1 METAGLGEGIRLEI
15 EPGWL
20 KGKAD
25 GDIESSETY
34 EVSVQVEKWDP
45 AAREAVLAY
54 LEEDPQALYRLLAGQ
69 GAPWLDELAP
79 SPAGRRACRR
89 SALHMRPSGLR
100 ACRSLVGCRSPAPG
114 GRAAPAAD
122 AAGAAAGSAAGRR
135 LRRLGQSSPAAG
147 RRLRRGV
154 GRPREGEGTVRS
166 FSGRMGGRSGGR
178 GPLAPA
184 RPAA

>member
-79 SPAGRRACRR
+79 SPCGAE
-89 SALHMRPSGLR
+89 
-100 ACRSLVGCRSPAPG
+100 SLPPK
-114 GRAAPAAD
+114 RAAHAAERL
-122 AAGAAAGSAAGRR
+122 AGMPQPCWLPQPGAWR
-135 LRRLGQSSPAAG
+135 QS
-147 RRLRRGV
+147 
-154 GRPREGEGTVRS
+154 RS
-166 FSGRMGGRSGGR
+166 SC
-178 GPLAPA
+178 
-184 RPAA
+184 